1 MTYDLHE
8 FVKTALLQKI
18 SKTQIREALL
28 KANWQEDEI
37 TSALEAF
44 SDIDFAIPVPR
55 RKPYLS
61 AREAFVYL
69 VLFVCLYISAG
80 SFGTLVFN
88 FIGRWVPD
96 SLAPY
101 DNSLTGVRMAVSS
114 LIIAF
119 PIYLWLSNV
128 MMKAIHRDPEKKS
141 SKIRKW
147 LTYVTLF
154 VAAGFIIGDLITLL
168 FNLLGGELTVRF
180 VLKVLAVLIIAGLIF
195 GYYLWD
201 LRQEEKEL
209 SSPSMGEDRKF

>member
-1 MTYDLHE
+1 MFIDLNT
-8 FVKTALLQKI
+8 FVKEALAHKI
-18 SKTQIREALL
+18 SKPQIRETLL
-28 KANWQEDEI
+28 KANWQDDEI
-37 TSALEAF
+37 KAALEAF
-44 SDIDFAIPVPR
+44 ADVEFPIPVPR

-96 SLAPY
+96 ALEPY
-101 DNSLTGVRMAVSS
+101 DSSLTGVRMAVSS

-119 PIYLWLSNV
+119 PIYLWLSS
-128 MMKAIHRDPEKKS
+128 MTLKMTRRDPEKKN

-180 VLKVLAVLIIAGLIF
+180 ALKVITVLVIAGLIF

-201 LRQEEKEL
+201 LRKEEKEAV
-209 SSPSMGEDRKF
+209 